1 MNVDFFSNILK
12 KSDEYNLI
20 EESIKQGE
28 FPLQVSGVSG
38 PVSAHLAASLCK
50 NTNLNGIFICQSEYD
65 AKKMCADLDFF
76 YGTEVIFYPSKEI
89 DYYETLAK
97 SNDLVNERLAALK
110 RLIYS
115 TDKTML
121 VMSIDALLQFTID
134 FDLYVDS
141 FMEFS
146 VGDEINLSTL
156 AEKLTKLG
164 YTNEEMVEGKG
175 QFSVRGGIV
184 DIFSPEANNPY
195 RLEFFGDFID
205 SIREFDAIEQT
216 SIENVEKI
224 SVTAASET
232 SQDGSLTSVISYF
245 DKDALIFF
253 SEPVQISERAEGYQ
267 WDINETVKTLMDK
280 EVITEAKERYII
292 DYNEICSVLAK
303 RRIITLSALLQTSKE
318 FKPKKTASLT
328 MGAHS
333 AYTGLNDFFFE
344 DLEGWLSK
352 KYTVILPAG
361 SYSKTEK
368 LAESFR
374 ERNISVTIFDR
385 NKDLPEAGKVY
396 ITEGMLKKGF
406 YYTDIRLC
414 VISDEELFGRSV
426 KKSKRVKR
434 TDSASKINSF
444 TDLKP
449 GDYVVHKIHGIG
461 RYSGLNTL
469 TVEGFNKDY
478 LKIEYSG
485 DDVLYVPCDSL
496 ELIQKYIGKDGTLR
510 LNKMGGAD
518 FARQKSRVKESTK
531 ELAEELIKLYSAR
544 QYQKGYAFSPDTTW
558 QAEFEARFPYDET
571 DDQLTSIEEVKK
583 DMESERPMDRLL
595 CGDVGYGKTEVALR
609 AAFKAVMDSKQV
621 AYLAP
626 TTVLTMQ
633 HYNTFVS
640 RMKDYPI
647 KIELLSRLKTPSQQK
662 EILKQLKSGEIDIV
676 IGTHRLLGNDVEFKD
691 LGLLVVDE
699 EQRFGVK
706 HKERIKEMKN
716 NVDVLTLSA
725 TPIPR
730 TLHMSMINIK
740 DMSTLSSPPEDRHP
754 VATVVTEYNDGVMI
768 DAIKKELSR
777 GGQVYYL
784 HNRVGGLSTI
794 AKRISDAIPDAKVR
808 FAHGQMGEGELEE
821 IMMDMLEGDID
832 VLVCTTI
839 IETGL
844 DISNVN
850 TIIIDDADRLGLS
863 QLYQLRGRVGRSNRR
878 AFAYLFYKK
887 NKALKEEAVKRLNAI
902 KEFTEFGSG
911 FKIAMRDLE
920 IRGAG
925 NILGA
930 EQHGHMD
937 SVGYDM
943 YCQILAESIGE
954 LSGETIKEE
963 EPVVI
968 DLPVE
973 AHIPPTYIKSHT
985 ARLEIYK
992 KIAQVSSQEEFLD
1005 ISDEITDRFGDM
1017 PKSVISLLDVALIKA
1032 ICAEVGLK
1040 DVSQKNDRIIFTFS
1054 GNVDFE
1060 IISSLIA
1067 KYNGRILLS
1076 AGKVP
1081 YFSFNP
1087 NAQEKKNLL
1096 SCVKSLLQAFKLL
1109 HQSKN

>member
-1 MNVDFFSNILK
+1 MDFFSNVLK
-12 KSDEYNLI
+12 KSDEYSFI
-20 EESIKQGE
+20 EECVRQGD

-38 PVSAHLAASLCK
+38 SVSAHLAASLCK
-50 NTNLNGIFICQSEYD
+50 NFKSNGVFICQSEYD
-65 AKKMCADLDFF
+65 AKRMYSDLEFF
-76 YGTEVIFYPSKEI
+76 YGEDVIFYPSKEI

-97 SNDLVNERLAALK
+97 SNDLVNERLSALK
-110 RLIYS
+110 KLIYS
-115 TDKTML
+115 TNKTFL

-134 FDLYVDS
+134 FDSYVESVLD
-141 FMEFS
+141 FS
-146 VGDEINLSTL
+146 AGDEIKIQTLS
-156 AEKLTKLG
+156 EKLTKLG
-164 YTNEEMVEGKG
+164 YSHEEMVEGKG

-184 DIFSPEANNPY
+184 DVFSPEAENPY
-195 RLEFFGDFID
+195 RLEFFGDCID
-205 SIREFDAIEQT
+205 SVREFDAITQT
-216 SIENVEKI
+216 SIENLEKI
-224 SVTAASET
+224 KITAASENLIE
-232 SQDGSLTSVISYF
+232 SKPTSVISYF
-245 DKDALIFF
+245 DNDALIFF
-253 SEPVQISERAEGYQ
+253 SEPIQIAERAEGYV
-267 WDINETVKTLMDK
+267 WDINETVKTLIER
-280 EVITEAKERYII
+280 EVITEAKEKYIH
-292 DYNEICSVLAK
+292 DYNDVCRVLTK
-303 RRIITLSALLQTSKE
+303 RKFITLSALLQSSKDY
-318 FKPKKTASLT
+318 KPKKTASMT
-328 MGAHS
+328 VGAHS
-333 AYTGLNDFFFE
+333 TYTGLNDFFFE
-344 DLEGWLSK
+344 DLESWLK
-352 KYTVILPAG
+352 KNYTVILPAG
-361 SYSKTEK
+361 SMSKAEK
-368 LAESFR
+368 LAESFK
-374 ERNISVTIFDR
+374 ERNVTAILFDR
-385 NKDLPEAGKVY
+385 EKDKVKGGNVY
-396 ITEGMLKKGF
+396 ITDGILKKGF
-406 YYTDIRLC
+406 YYSDIKLC

-426 KKSKRVKR
+426 KKQRRFKK
-434 TDSASKINSF
+434 TDSASRINSF

-449 GDYVVHKIHGIG
+449 GDYVVHRVHGIG
-461 RYSGLNTL
+461 RYAGLNTL
-469 TVEGFNKDY
+469 TIEGFNKDF

-485 DDVLYVPCDSL
+485 DDVLYVSCDNL
-496 ELIQKYIGKDGTLR
+496 ELIQKYIGKEGTLR

-518 FARQKSRVKESTK
+518 FAKQKSRVKESTK
-531 ELAEELIKLYSAR
+531 ELAEELIKLYSKR
-544 QYQKGYAFSPDTTW
+544 QYQKGFSFSPDTNW

-647 KIELLSRLKTPSQQK
+647 KIELLSRFKTAAQQK
-662 EILKQLKSGEIDIV
+662 KILKQLKSGEIDIV
-676 IGTHRLLGNDVEFKD
+676 IGTHRLLGKDVEFHD

-740 DMSTLSSPPEDRHP
+740 DMSTLSAPPEDRHP
-754 VATVVTEYNDGVMI
+754 VSTVVTEYNEGVLL

-784 HNRVGGLSTI
+784 HNRVSGLSAI
-794 AKRISDAIPDAKVR
+794 ARRLSEAIPDAKVR
-808 FAHGQMGEGELEE
+808 YAHGQMGEGELEE
-821 IMMDMLEGDID
+821 IMMDMLEGEVDI
-832 VLVCTTI
+832 LVCTTI

-844 DISNVN
+844 DIPNVN

-887 NKALKEEAVKRLNAI
+887 DKALKEEAVKRLSAI

-954 LSGETIKEE
+954 LSGEPVKEE
-963 EPVVI
+963 QPITV

-973 AHIPPTYIKSHT
+973 AHIPPSYIKSHT

-992 KIAQVSSQEEFLD
+992 KIAQISSEDEFLD

-1017 PKSVISLLDVALIKA
+1017 PKSVISLLAIALIKA
-1032 ICAEVGLK
+1032 LCADVGIRE
-1040 DVSQKNDRIIFTFS
+1040 VSQKNDRIFFYFS
-1054 GNVDFE
+1054 GEVDFE

-1067 KYNGRILLS
+1067 EYKGRILLS
-1076 AGKVP
+1076 AGKEP
-1081 YFSFNP
+1081 YFTFNA
-1087 NAQEKKNLL
+1087 NMDEKKNLL
-1096 SCVKSLLQAFKLL
+1096 SCVKSLLQSLKLL
-1109 HQSKN
+1109 HKRKN

>member
-1 MNVDFFSNILK
+1 MDFFSNILK
-12 KSDEYNLI
+12 KSDEYSFI
-20 EESIKQGE
+20 EECIKQGN

-50 NTNLNGIFICQSEYD
+50 NTDSNGVVIAPSEYD
-65 AKKMCADLDFF
+65 AKKMCSDLEFF
-76 YGTEVIFYPSKEI
+76 YEKNVIFYPSKEI
-89 DYYETLAK
+89 EYYETFAK
-97 SNDLVNERLAALK
+97 SNELVNERLSALK
-110 RLIYS
+110 RVIYS

-121 VMSIDALLQFTID
+121 VMSVDALLQFTID
-134 FDLYVDS
+134 FDSFLDS
-141 FMEFS
+141 SMNFS
-146 VGDEINLSTL
+146 VGDKIKIQDLT
-156 AEKLTKLG
+156 EKLSKLG
-164 YTNEEMVEGKG
+164 YSREDTVEGKG

-184 DIFSPEANNPY
+184 DVFSPDAENPC
-195 RLEFFGDFID
+195 RLEFFGDYID
-205 SIREFDAIEQT
+205 SIRLFDAITQT
-216 SIENVEKI
+216 SIENAEK
-224 SVTAASET
+224 VTITSACET
-232 SQDGSLTSVISYF
+232 STEKKPASVVSYF

-253 SEPVQISERAEGYQ
+253 SEPMQIAERAEGFC
-267 WDINETVKTLMDK
+267 WDINETVKTLLER
-280 EVITEAKERYII
+280 EVITEPKESYIY
-292 DYNEICSVLAK
+292 DYSAICSVLTK
-303 RRIITLSALLQTSKE
+303 RKFIALSALLQSPKDY
-318 FKPKKTASLT
+318 KPLVTASFT
-328 MGAHS
+328 AGAHS
-333 AYTGLNDFFFE
+333 TYTGLNDFFFE
-344 DLEGWLSK
+344 DLESWLK
-352 KYTVILPAG
+352 KEYTVILPAG
-361 SYSKTEK
+361 NTAKAQR
-368 LAESFR
+368 LAESLK
-374 ERNISVTIFDR
+374 ERVGSVSILSRD
-385 NKDLPEAGKVY
+385 KDADKTGIVY
-396 ITEGMLKKGF
+396 ITEGVLRKGF
-406 YYTDIRLC
+406 YYPELKLC

-426 KKSKRVKR
+426 KKQKRFKR
-434 TDSASKINSF
+434 TDSASRINSF

-449 GDYVVHKIHGIG
+449 GDYVVHKVHGIG
-461 RYSGLNTL
+461 RYAGLDTL
-469 TVEGFNKDY
+469 TIEGFNKDF

-485 DDVLYVPCDSL
+485 SDVLYVSCDNL

-544 QYQKGYAFSPDTTW
+544 QYQKGFAFSPDTNW
-558 QAEFEARFPYDET
+558 QTEFEARFPYDET
-571 DDQLTSIEEVKK
+571 DDQLTSIEEVKR

-621 AYLAP
+621 AFLAP

-633 HYNTFVS
+633 HYNTFIS

-647 KIELLSRLKTPSQQK
+647 KIGLLSRFKTPSEQK
-662 EILKQLKSGEIDIV
+662 KILKQLKNGEIDII
-676 IGTHRLLGNDVEFKD
+676 IGTHRLLGNDVEFHD

-706 HKERIKEMKN
+706 HKERIKGMKN

-740 DMSTLSSPPEDRHP
+740 DMSTLSAPPEDRYP
-754 VATVVTEYNDGVMI
+754 VSTVVTEYNEGVVI

-784 HNRVGGLSTI
+784 HNRVNSLPSIVRHLSG
-794 AKRISDAIPDAKVR
+794 ALDDAKVQY
-808 FAHGQMGEGELEE
+808 AHGQMDEGELEE
-821 IMMDMLEGDID
+821 IMMDMLEGNID

-844 DISNVN
+844 DIPNVN

-863 QLYQLRGRVGRSNRR
+863 QLYQLRGRVGRTNRR
-878 AFAYLFYKK
+878 AFAYLLYKK
-887 NKALKEEAVKRLNAI
+887 DKALKEEAVKRLSAI

-930 EQHGHMD
+930 KQHGHMD

-954 LSGETIKEE
+954 LSGEPVKEE
-963 EPVVI
+963 EPITV

-973 AHIPPTYIKSHT
+973 AHIPPTYIKNHT

-992 KIAQVSSQEEFLD
+992 KIAQVSSEEDFLD

-1017 PKSVISLLDVALIKA
+1017 PKSVISLLDIALIKVL
-1032 ICAEVGLK
+1032 CSEVGLK
-1040 DVSQKNDRIIFTFS
+1040 EVSQKNDRIFFYFS
-1054 GNVDFE
+1054 GEVDFE
-1060 IISSLIA
+1060 VVSHLIA
-1067 KYNGRILLS
+1067 KYKGRILLS
-1076 AGKVP
+1076 AGNLP
-1081 YFSFNP
+1081 YFTL
-1087 NAQEKKNLL
+1087 NANSDEKKALL
-1096 SCVKSLLQAFKLL
+1096 SCVKSLLQSFKLL
-1109 HQSKN
+1109 HHKEK